1 MWVLLHLQEIP
12 AQLPAPEKHQHG
24 HPSPS
29 PCALVFPVCPAPLL
43 HPSGPKEK
51 LNKTTQLQKM
61 AFRR

>member
-29 PCALVFPVCPAPLL
+29 PCALVSPVCLAPLL
-43 HPSGPKEK
+43 HLSGPKEK
-51 LNKTTQLQKM
+51 
-61 AFRR
+61 